1 MQKRIDAALTKDGVL
16 AKLDGDMR
24 KLIQEK
30 VKQQVARKVKEQMSE
45 NISDTLR
52 KGVDDYKRQIAEVEQ
67 GLHNADARRQNSLLG
82 SSGRKLGE
90 MKLQPVYP
98 EVWANKETPPAIP
111 ADFPATLNVLW
122 TMPLADLTRLM
133 TTGYGISVK
142 EVVARRKKG
151 QPQGDGNGA
160 EPPRTPTTKG
170 PGGKAKGPT
179 DAQKERGRAA
189 MIAFFMQHIGVPFSA
204 TSTTSDTQPGRIVI
218 TRQRRC

>member
-16 AKLDGDMR
+16 AKLNGDMR
-24 KLIQEK
+24 QRIEEK
-30 VKQQVARKVKEQMSE
+30 VKQQVAKKVKEQMSE

-111 ADFPATLNVLW
+111 TDFPATLNVLW
-122 TMPLADLTRLM
+122 SMPLADLTRLM

-151 QPQGDGNGA
+151 QPHGDGNGA
-160 EPPRTPTTKG
+160 E
-170 PGGKAKGPT
+170 
-179 DAQKERGRAA
+179 KERGRAA

-218 TRQRRC
+218 TRVGPSIVPR